1 MEIGISIVNYKTAD
15 LTIDCLKSLSLERV
29 LIDFQVILVDNDSQD
44 GSFEKIVLA
53 IELEGWGTW
62 VHIVATEYNGGFSYG
77 NNIAI
82 RKFIIEESPPEF
94 IYLLNP
100 DAYAHSGAVFTLFE
114 FMQEN
119 PNVGI
124 SGGRIESEDGSVQNS
139 SFRFH
144 SCITEFNRGFSLALL
159 EKTLRPWLSDTDMPA
174 CETQTDWVSG
184 ASMMIRSAVIKDIGL
199 LDESYFMYF
208 EETDFCLQASR
219 IGWECWYVPKS
230 RIVHYVGQSSGISGG
245 SIKENRRPTYWFN
258 SRRRFFLKNYG
269 VFHAITADIFW
280 MLGFSTWLFRN
291 LFQRKSNNYPPYFL
305 YDTLI
310 NSVFVKGVC
319 ISEIKNK

>member
-1 MEIGISIVNYKTAD
+1 MVVGISIVNYKTAD
-15 LTIDCLKSLSLERV
+15 LVIDCLQSLCVERD

-44 GSFEKIVLA
+44 GSFEKISLA
-53 IELEGWGTW
+53 IQSRGWAEW
-62 VHIVATEYNGGFSYG
+62 IDIIEAEYNAGFAYG

-82 RKFIIEESPPEF
+82 RQFMKETSPPEF

-100 DAYAHSGAVFTLFE
+100 DAYVRPGAVLSLFE
-114 FMQEN
+114 FIQGN

-124 SGGRIESEDGSVQNS
+124 AGGRIESEDGSVQNS

-144 SCITEFNRGFSLALL
+144 SFITELNRGFSLALL
-159 EKTLRPWLSDTDMPA
+159 EKKLRPWLSDAEMPVY
-174 CETQTDWVSG
+174 ETKTDWVSG
-184 ASMMIRSAVIKDIGL
+184 ASMMIRSTVINDIGL

-208 EETDFCLQASR
+208 EETDFCMQASR
-219 IGWECWYVPKS
+219 VGWECWYVPKS

-245 SIKENRRPTYWFN
+245 DIKEKRRPAYWFN

-269 VFHAITADIFW
+269 VFYAITADIFW
-280 MLGFSTWLFRN
+280 MVGFSTWLFRN

-305 YDTLI
+305 YDTLM
-310 NSVFVKGVC
+310 NSVFVKGAG
-319 ISEIKNK
+319 ISPAKK